1 MTHYLTKDN
10 CFIEKKHYSVLIRF
24 VNNWEDQFWNDEKTE
39 QNLLTNQA
47 KYFIGIFLFQAYN
60 QIAANTLEQLYRQE
74 LIHINP
80 MLGWN
85 AELATC
91 ELREQ
96 AELSLLEKLE
106 QNPQILFDVSPL
118 LSSQFTLCEKQFS
131 EMLSEMLTRI
141 QADRKDISRAF
152 FGGTDFVRILKIDG
166 GKSDKHQNGR
176 CACIITTE
184 HGTFLYKPRNL
195 RADTVLYDMVSELFS
210 DIVILPKA
218 LDFGQYGYAE
228 YIKDEPAKTSE
239 EAERFFYRLGGVCAL
254 FQTFAST
261 DFHCENILAKGEF
274 PAVVDLETFL
284 GVPNAADTKNSD
296 LFQNDL
302 SHSLFFSGII
312 PKIKDDREL
321 SPLLCKDRYSILP
334 LIDGERVDV
343 RGYLSFF
350 DEGFR
355 AIYHR
360 CIAKK
365 SVLLQYLERLSE
377 CRFRCLLRNT
387 NDYAIM
393 LRGLYSV
400 KTLSSE
406 PYRSERIKSLRNALG
421 QTANEQQREKQS
433 AVADEEISSLLCGDV
448 PIFHCIADS
457 KDLYS
462 GEKCVVRDY
471 FSRSIKEN
479 VLYNIE
485 HLTDRECEFELDIIH
500 QSLRCAHIP
509 QNAPT
514 CKTVRKEA
522 VLSFSEEAGK
532 VFDEIWE
539 QRIISPSGKAGW
551 LDHRNDGNSFGYLSV
566 NYGMGEGG
574 IAAFASEY
582 YAATGDKRAEKVITD
597 FLDKVSDSLSQL
609 RSMGDI
615 NPVANALGTT
625 NIGGT
630 IKASLM
636 SARALGS
643 KKHLQSAVETVQ
655 ILSGIAPDKF
665 TLVDFY
671 SGLAGWLYLL
681 CTNEE
686 LQVIPNYKELVL
698 SLCDRILELQTL
710 NTPQGILTWDTL
722 NKKRPISGLG
732 HGVAGVGLALS
743 SAYRLFPSEKLRIAI
758 QNAFELERLLYSDRL
773 KTWPDFRDS
782 SVPAG
787 AMNGYCSGAPGMA
800 SAYLKLH
807 AWGITDFDDDMEKA
821 ISKVISTEIMPR
833 DHYCC
838 GNCPSIEFL
847 LDAGKMLER
856 PELTQDAMRRLN
868 AVTERKATNGEYTF
882 LPDLYENYSP
892 PGLLNGLSGIGHL
905 LLKADDLSLNCLLL

>member
-1 MTHYLTKDN
+1 MAHYLTKDN

-24 VNNWEDQFWNDEKTE
+24 VNNWEERFWNDEKTE
-39 QNLLTNQA
+39 QKLLTNQA
-47 KYFIGIFLFQAYN
+47 KCFISIFLFQAYN

-74 LIHINP
+74 LVHINP
-80 MLGWN
+80 MLSWN
-85 AELATC
+85 AELATD
-91 ELREQ
+91 EIRDK
-96 AELSLLEKLE
+96 AECSLLEKLE
-106 QNPQILFDVSPL
+106 QNPQMLFDESPL
-118 LSSQFTLCEKQFS
+118 LSSQFTLCKKQFG
-131 EMLSEMLTRI
+131 EMISEMLTRI
-141 QADRKDISRAF
+141 QADRQQIIDAF
-152 FGGTDFVRILKIDG
+152 FDGMDFGKIMKIDG
-166 GKSDKHQNGR
+166 GQSDKHQNGR
-176 CACIITTE
+176 CACIITAE
-184 HGTFLYKPRNL
+184 NGKFLYKPRNL
-195 RADTVLYDMVSELFS
+195 KADTVLYDMVSELFS
-210 DIVILPKA
+210 DIVVLPKA

-228 YIKDEPAKTSE
+228 YIKDEPANTTE
-239 EAERFFYRLGGVCAL
+239 EAKRFFHRLGGVCAL

-284 GVPNAADTKNSD
+284 GVPQTADTKNSD

-302 SHSLFFSGII
+302 NHSLFLSGII
-312 PKIKDDREL
+312 PKRKDEREL
-321 SPLLCKDRYSILP
+321 SPLLCKDNYSILP

-355 AIYHR
+355 EIYHR
-360 CIAKK
+360 CIDQKA
-365 SVLLQYLERLSE
+365 VILQYLERLSE

-387 NDYAIM
+387 NDYAVM
-393 LRGLYSV
+393 LRALYSV

-406 PYRSERIKSLRNALG
+406 TYRSERIKSLRNALG
-421 QTANEQQREKQS
+421 QTADEQQREKQS
-433 AVADEEISSLLCGDV
+433 AVADEEIASLLCGDV

-457 KDLYS
+457 KDLFS
-462 GEKCVVRDY
+462 GGKCVVRDF

-485 HLTDRECEFELDIIH
+485 HLSDKECEFELGLIH
-500 QSLRCAHIP
+500 HSLRCAHIP
-509 QNAPT
+509 QSAPT

-522 VLSFSEEAGK
+522 VLSFSDEAAK

-582 YAATGDKRAEKVITD
+582 YTATGDKRAEKVIAD
-597 FLDKVSDSLSQL
+597 FLDKVSESVSQL
-609 RSMGDI
+609 RSAGDI
-615 NPVANALGTT
+615 SPVANALGMT
-625 NIGGT
+625 NIGGA

-636 SARALGS
+636 AARALGS

-655 ILSGIAPDKF
+655 LLSGISPDKF

-722 NKKRPISGLG
+722 DKKRSISGLG
-732 HGVAGVGLALS
+732 HGVAGVGLALA
-743 SAYRLFPSEKLRIAI
+743 SAYRLSPSEKLRIAI

-787 AMNGYCSGAPGMA
+787 AMNGYCSGAQGMG
-800 SAYLKLH
+800 SVYLKLH
-807 AWGITDFDDDMEKA
+807 EWGITDFDDDMEKA

-847 LDAGKMLER
+847 LDAGKALGH

-868 AVTERKATNGEYTF
+868 AVTERKAANGEYTF

-905 LLKADDLSLNCLLL
+905 LLKADDFSLNCLLL